1 MVEAVMVRCGSVR
14 LGWAGRG
21 GVRRGKDGRGGQG
34 EACLG

>member
-21 GVRRGKDGRGGQG
+21 GVMVRSG
-34 EACLG
+34 EAG